1 MDACASYHL
10 DQVDVTWSEEAVA
23 CLVLASGGYPG
34 SYEKGKVITGLDQVS
49 DDIVIFHAGT
59 AMKEDQLVT
68 NGGRVLNICAKGKD
82 LQEALTKVYKASEV
96 VTFDGV
102 YFRHDIGLR

>member
-1 MDACASYHL
+1 MEIKGID
-10 DQVDVTWSEEAVA
+10 DVD
-23 CLVLASGGYPG
+23 
-34 SYEKGKVITGLDQVS
+34 

-59 AMKEDQLVT
+59 ALKDGKLVT

-82 LQEALTKVYKASEV
+82 LKEALAKVYKASET